1 MAIFLETVTDNR
13 MRTTPEIRHIFSK
26 HGCAMGE
33 PNSVAWMFE
42 RRGRLPVDASVAAED
57 QLMDVVLEAGGEDLQ
72 LAGEQYEIATS
83 PESLHDV
90 KQALEKAGI
99 AVGETALVREPS
111 NTVRVEGQKA
121 EQCLKLLDA
130 LEDQDDVQSVYAN
143 LELDDNDEDDGAA
156 AGG

>member
-1 MAIFLETVTDNR
+1 MVACTQPRRRARHGSPWFPQERDGLRDVLFADLRVQDGVAIFLETVTDNR

-42 RRGRLPVDASVAAED
+42 RRGRLMVDASAAAED

-90 KQALEKAGI
+90 KQALEKF
-99 AVGETALVREPS
+99 R
-111 NTVRVEGQKA
+111 
-121 EQCLKLLDA
+121 
-130 LEDQDDVQSVYAN
+130 
-143 LELDDNDEDDGAA
+143 
-156 AGG
+156 